1 RGWRPEHP
9 DAAQTAPVGAANDA
23 SFEAGADHVTVVVP
37 APPSG
42 QSYTMQAELLYQV
55 ISPRWVQELS
65 QHDTAE
71 VAAFVRYW
79 QAADV
84 RPEVLASAQS
94 TVN

>member
-1 RGWRPEHP
+1 
-9 DAAQTAPVGAANDA
+9 
-23 SFEAGADHVTVVVP
+23 
-37 APPSG
+37 
-42 QSYTMQAELLYQV
+42 MQAELLYQV

-71 VAAFVRYW
+71 VAAFERYW

-94 TVN
+94 AVN